1 MSKKD
6 YVTKALTS
14 AILKSLSPDEVR
26 DRFIDTLD
34 AKIKEFLITAISFA
48 DLHAD
53 SGVDLNFNPRMLM
66 AFQLLSTCVCMYHR
80 FLDVDHDYAQ
90 SKLFDLMESLM
101 KVSRRSDK
109 DQHLAMIDELRAF
122 NSEALN

>member
-14 AILKSLSPDEVR
+14 AILKSLSPDEVQ
-26 DRFIDTLD
+26 DRFSDTLEE
-34 AKIKEFLITAISFA
+34 KIREFFATAIGFA
-48 DLHAD
+48 DLHSD
-53 SGVDLNFNPRMLM
+53 SGVDLNFNPRMLL
-66 AFQLLSTCVCMYHR
+66 AFQLLRTSVCMYHEL
-80 FLDVDHDYAQ
+80 LDVDHDYAQ